1 MSFQELKIISDGMI
15 QSSDSSYFSLDL
27 FKHKKGGGLT
37 KFKDMDGLKIVGNR
51 IDLVEFKDSTLF
63 YKEELNETGAKMV
76 QEILEAL
83 PQKISDSILALLPE
97 YKEDFRTNSNYKVNL
112 YLVLGDERDLDD
124 QKSRG
129 REREATLRRTDNF
142 KKLEK
147 ILIRYRGTSF
157 VKNAEII
164 TRSKFIQKFNIVLE

>member
-1 MSFQELKIISDGMI
+1 MSFQELKIISDRMI

-37 KFKDMDGLKIVGNR
+37 KFKDMDGLKIVGNI

-63 YKEELNETGAKMV
+63 YKDELDENAEKIIG
-76 QEILEAL
+76 EILEAL

-97 YKEDFRTNSNYKVNL
+97 YKEDFRTNSNYKINL
-112 YLVLGDERDLDD
+112 YLVLGDTKDLDD

-129 REREATLRRTDNF
+129 REREVTLRKTNHF

-147 ILIRYRGTSF
+147 ILMRYRGTSF
-157 VKNAEII
+157 VKNAEIM
-164 TRSKFIQKFNIVLE
+164 TRSKFIKKFNIVLE